1 VIEFNFTLII
11 TWINFLVLFLILRKI
26 LFLPFLEIQEKR
38 KKHKED
44 SQNLVTGYLKQAEAL
59 EKQYQERLIQVQAET
74 NAMINQARQT
84 AFLEK
89 KQKKIEVEAEI
100 ANQIEQTRVFMEK
113 EIQKARNTL
122 PQRSSVLASQIMTK
136 FLSPAVEV
144 SQEFSLLECPG
155 SLVK

>member
-1 VIEFNFTLII
+1 MIEFNFTLII